1 MLHCQSQSCMVA
13 ACGERLLMTNK
24 WRSSGHLQVNEA
36 AQCAFVVAVLPVF
49 FSPPAQRT
57 PCTNRHYISM
67 PPTLNLHSTI
77 LAAHPLLTCG
87 RFLMLSGCR
96 VNTRNESFAIYIETD
111 NGKVNVEKKRAEATI
126 QRYSDGR
133 NSKIWKLC
141 REMMKYVKIW
151 HLIRFSK
158 YYFNH
163 RSLVWISSFGRLW
176 VLDCYYLK
184 NNETLRV
191 ICSNCLNN
199 WK

>member
-1 MLHCQSQSCMVA
+1 MWSICARDSPMLHCQSQSCMVA

-111 NGKVNVEKKRAEATI
+111 NGKVNVEKKGRKQRSNDIATVGI
-126 QRYSDGR
+126 A
-133 NSKIWKLC
+133 KF
-141 REMMKYVKIW
+141 E
-151 HLIRFSK
+151 
-158 YYFNH
+158 
-163 RSLVWISSFGRLW
+163 
-176 VLDCYYLK
+176 
-184 NNETLRV
+184 
-191 ICSNCLNN
+191 NCVG
-199 WK
+199 K